1 MIPVDPLFY
10 IVGLG
15 TIFIIAVG
23 KGAFGGGLAVLGIPL
38 LSLVMSPID
47 AAIIVAPI
55 TVLTDV
61 FALGSYRLDGAS
73 KPDVKWFIPAMLV
86 GLLLG
91 YFFFA
96 LVEPKYVNVGIGLV
110 TFAFAAGWF
119 LRTRNAPEH
128 GERPFYGPLA
138 SLAGGLFG
146 FTSFVAHSGGP
157 VLATYL
163 LYRGLNKT
171 LYVGTA
177 IVIYTLVNFL
187 KLFPYLLL
195 GWARPTALVHALLLA
210 PAVPAGVWLGA
221 YFHKKLNQRSLFFWC
236 YAILLLASAKL
247 LFDAVRAL
255 LA

>member
-1 MIPVDPLFY
+1 MIPTEPLFY
-10 IVGLG
+10 FVGLS
-15 TIFIIAVG
+15 TIFVIAVG

-55 TVLTDV
+55 TVLTDL

-73 KPDVKWFIPAMLV
+73 RPDVKWFIPAMLV
-86 GLLLG
+86 GLSLG
-91 YFFFA
+91 YFFFV
-96 LVEPKYVNVGIGLV
+96 LVDPKYVNVGIGLV
-110 TFAFAAGWF
+110 TFAFAADWF
-119 LRTRNAPEH
+119 LRTRNGPDA
-128 GERPFYGPLA
+128 GERKFSRPLA
-138 SLAGGLFG
+138 ALSGGAFG

-157 VLATYL
+157 VLAAYL

-177 IVIYTLVNFL
+177 IVIFALVNLL

-195 GWARPTALVHALLLA
+195 GWARPTALVHAALLA

-236 YAILLLASAKL
+236 YLILLLASAKL
-247 LFDAVRAL
+247 LFDALRAL

>member
-1 MIPVDPLFY
+1 MIPTDPLFY
-10 IVGLG
+10 IVGLT
-15 TIFIIAVG
+15 TIFVIAFG

-55 TVLTDV
+55 TVFTDI

-86 GLLLG
+86 GLSLG
-91 YFFFA
+91 YFFFV
-96 LVEPKYVNVGIGLV
+96 LIDPKYVNVGIGLV
-110 TFAFAAGWF
+110 TFVFAADWF
-119 LRTRNAPEH
+119 LRTRKGPENV
-128 GERPFYGPLA
+128 ERPFSRPLA
-138 SLAGGLFG
+138 AFCGSLFG

-157 VLATYL
+157 VLAAYL
-163 LYRGLNKT
+163 LHRGLNKT

-177 IVIYTLVNFL
+177 IVIFVVVNLL

-195 GWARPTALVHALLLA
+195 GWARPSALVHTLLLA
-210 PAVPAGVWLGA
+210 PAVPVGVWLGA
-221 YFHKKLNQRSLFFWC
+221 YFHKKVNQRTLFFWC

-247 LFDAVRAL
+247 LFDALRTL